1 MLALS
6 SFTLSY
12 APAFAA
18 PPLSVRSPAV
28 HMNHGMRPVYYDHDQ
43 EVRPWPASDHG
54 QEALAALITQLTNSN
69 PVVLPRRQGFRNR
82 KSSYTTAL
90 DCWSSNDPRAPGQ
103 RPTFAQQPPG
113 APAATPPVE
122 APTEGTRDSSPQSS
136 PQSSPHTSARP
147 VYYDHDHEVRA
158 RSSMQ
163 PPRPTSR
170 SWYSPLSLPLL
181 APELPRSQG
190 VHDGLGLLVIQQRAH
205 AWAAAILH
213 SAAAC
218 RSACRASSRQ

>member
-6 SFTLSY
+6 SFALSY
-12 APAFAA
+12 APAFVA
-18 PPLSVRSPAV
+18 PPLAAVRSTAV

-43 EVRPWPASDHG
+43 EVPRPANANPVAK
-54 QEALAALITQLTNSN
+54 AN
-69 PVVLPRRQGFRNR
+69 PVVLPLRQGFRNR

-122 APTEGTRDSSPQSS
+122 APTEDTRDSSPQSS
-136 PQSSPHTSARP
+136 PHTSPHTSARP
-147 VYYDHDHEVRA
+147 IYYDHDHEVRA

-163 PPRPTSR
+163 LPRPTS
-170 SWYSPLSLPLL
+170 
-181 APELPRSQG
+181 
-190 VHDGLGLLVIQQRAH
+190 
-205 AWAAAILH
+205 
-213 SAAAC
+213 
-218 RSACRASSRQ
+218 